1 MAAPAFG
8 AKRRP
13 NVVIVMLDDVRAD
26 LITRETA
33 PTITRRVIGR
43 GVVFDRAIVPVSLCC
58 PSRAS
63 TLTGNHAHTTGVYK
77 GIGSF
82 RDDET
87 IAVWLDDA
95 GYRTGLFGKYLNG
108 YGRGRW
114 AGYVPPGWDRWTAF
128 RQPGFTGYDWFD
140 RAGRLHA
147 GTRYSTSF
155 LARRAERFIESTPR
169 RVPLFLYFAPYSV
182 HRPTE
187 PARRDVGTFAH
198 LEPWRPPSYDVEPHR
213 QPPYL
218 DRDWPAELADRVDA
232 NRIAQHETL
241 LSADRAVHAILD
253 ALERSG
259 RRRDSVV
266 VVMSDNGFMWG
277 EHRLT
282 GKNAPYDASSRI
294 PLALRYDAAGWR
306 GSRAGV
312 AANIDVAPTVA
323 RLARVDHPAT
333 DGASLVPMCV
343 PVPGSAMRSSWSTC
357 SGPEASPRSAGS
369 APDVTCSFATPTDSR
384 SCTTT
389 GSTRGSSTTSRA
401 TIGASPRVSG
411 SARVR
416 CAIPCHRGSP
426 GGRGRQDAWPVA
438 CVGPS
443 PYCYRGTSWVPLD
456 PSA

>member
-1 MAAPAFG
+1 MKRLVACIVLAAFAPWIVAAPAFG

-333 DGASLVPMCV
+333 DGASLVPMLRTGSGVRDALLLEHVLGSGGIPSFCGIRTRRHLFV
-343 PVPGSAMRSSWSTC
+343 RYADGFEELYDYRVDPWELDNIASDDRGFTASFRQRTRALCDPVPPG
-357 SGPEASPRSAGS
+357 
-369 APDVTCSFATPTDSR
+369 FA
-384 SCTTT
+384 
-389 GSTRGSSTTSRA
+389 
-401 TIGASPRVSG
+401 
-411 SARVR
+411 
-416 CAIPCHRGSP
+416 
-426 GGRGRQDAWPVA
+426 W
-438 CVGPS
+438 
-443 PYCYRGTSWVPLD
+443 
-456 PSA
+456 